1 MPEKESPQYLLW
13 SQRAKPYS
21 LWVALL
27 LVLLW
32 GANFSVQKYALNQIG
47 ASGFLL
53 ARYALILPLCCVVLL
68 LVLHRF
74 EWPKISKTQF
84 CALAKIGFIGHT
96 LHVGLVTLG
105 MSLST
110 PFSSSVI
117 LAVGPVFSLLILR
130 YSNGERLKRSA
141 IVGVIVAL
149 LGAALFMSDKLIALY
164 STAAQQLSGGSN
176 ALPWTASL
184 GDFVLIVAAFMFS
197 LHTIKVRDFN
207 ARLGI
212 VTVMTYSTL
221 INAFPLALMA
231 LAAFWLAGNN
241 QTVGF
246 NTMTLPLLFS
256 LFYSVVVS
264 AFVGWIIWAWVNI
277 VRGSARSAPLMYLMP
292 PVAGAVSWALGGES
306 FTLIKILGAGIALA
320 GVAVAQFAGQR
331 TQAQVAS
338 TKVSDKNNS

>member
-1 MPEKESPQYLLW
+1 MMAEKIVPKYLIW
-13 SQRAKPYS
+13 SQGATRYS
-21 LWVALL
+21 LWVALA
-27 LVLLW
+27 LVVLW

-53 ARYALILPLCCVVLL
+53 ARYGLILPVCCVFLL
-68 LVLHRF
+68 LALHQF
-74 EWPKISKTQF
+74 EWPKVSRTQF
-84 CALAKIGFIGHT
+84 WALAKVGFVGHT

-130 YSNGERLKRSA
+130 YSNGERLRRSA
-141 IVGVIVAL
+141 VVGVVVAL

-164 STAAQQLSGGSN
+164 SSAAQQLSGGPNS
-176 ALPWTASL
+176 LLWTASL
-184 GDFVLIVAAFMFS
+184 GDLVLIVAAFMFS

-207 ARLGI
+207 EKLGI

-221 INAFPLALMA
+221 INALPLALIA
-231 LAAFWLAGNN
+231 LAAFLFAGNH

-246 NTMTLPLLFS
+246 EALSWTLVFS
-256 LFYSVVVS
+256 LFYSVVIS

-292 PVAGAVSWALGGES
+292 PVAGAFSWALGGES
-306 FTLIKILGAGIALA
+306 FTFIKILGAAVALG
-320 GVAVAQFAGQR
+320 GVAIAQFAGQR

-338 TKVSDKNNS
+338 S

>member
-1 MPEKESPQYLLW
+1 MSEKIVPQYLLW
-13 SQRAKPYS
+13 SQRATRYS
-21 LWVALL
+21 LWIALA
-27 LVLLW
+27 LVVLW

-53 ARYALILPLCCVVLL
+53 ARYGLILPVCCVALL
-68 LVLHRF
+68 ITLHRF
-74 EWPKISKTQF
+74 KWPQISREQF
-84 CALAKIGFIGHT
+84 WALAKIGFIGHT

-110 PFSSSVI
+110 PFSSSLI

-141 IVGVIVAL
+141 IVGVVVAL
-149 LGAALFMSDKLIALY
+149 FGAALFMSDKLIALY
-164 STAAQQLSGGSN
+164 STAAHQFTGGPN

-184 GDFVLIVAAFMFS
+184 GDFVLIFAAFMFS

-207 ARLGI
+207 TKFGI

-221 INAFPLALMA
+221 INTVPLALMA
-231 LAAFWLAGNN
+231 LAAFLLAGNN
-241 QTVGF
+241 QTVGLHIV
-246 NTMTLPLLFS
+246 TWLLVLS
-256 LFYSVVVS
+256 LFYSVVIS

-292 PVAGAVSWALGGES
+292 PVAGAFSWALGGES
-306 FTLIKILGAGIALA
+306 FTFIKILGAGIALA

-338 TKVSDKNNS
+338 G